1 MAHDAEPTLVIEA
14 TGGVDA
20 PSSIVAAAAARS
32 VQGKARLILVG
43 DGQRLGAEL
52 ARRSYDPMRL
62 RIVDAGIRQPHATG
76 DLLAQSEVARATL
89 PICFELLRN
98 GEADALVTA
107 APGHVVRSLAVAS
120 LRPIR
125 PGAPVA
131 LASVVPTLPRSGH
144 ADPLALLLDV
154 SGETAADAV
163 ALHAFATMGATYARL
178 VTGIRQPTVA
188 LLSTGTDPTD
198 GPPAVVDA
206 HRSLRRA
213 TSRSNFHFV
222 GNVRAVDIPRGLAD
236 VVVVDGFAG
245 FAVRSLL
252 EGLTDLTVEAARYAW
267 KARTTWRVG
276 LRLLSDGVGQLQ
288 RVSEFRQYGGAPI
301 LGLEQLVL
309 VAAPDA
315 GEHALDNAIK
325 LSLKCVR
332 ANLMTELAS
341 DLAAAVDPSERTG
354 GVDGGR

>member
-14 TGGVDA
+14 TGGVEG
-20 PSSIVAAAAARS
+20 PTSIVAAAAARS
-32 VQGKARLILVG
+32 VQGKAHLILVG

-62 RIVDAGIRQPHATG
+62 RIVDAGVRQPHATG
-76 DLLAQSEVARATL
+76 DLLAHAEVAKVTL
-89 PICFELLRN
+89 PICFELLRS
-98 GEADALVTA
+98 GEGDALVTA
-107 APGHVVRSLAVAS
+107 APGQLVRSLAVAG
-120 LRPIR
+120 LLPIR
-125 PGAPVA
+125 DGAPVA

-154 SGETAADAV
+154 SGEAIADAA

-178 VTGIRQPTVA
+178 VSGIRQPTVA
-188 LLSTGTDPTD
+188 LLSTGTDPKD
-198 GPPAVVDA
+198 GPPAVVQA
-206 HRSLRRA
+206 HRSLRKA
-213 TSRSNFHFV
+213 KGRSSFHFV

-309 VAAPDA
+309 VAAHDA
-315 GEHALDNAIK
+315 GEQALDNAIK

-332 ANLMTELAS
+332 AGLMRELAADLDGAAEVGDQGGGS
-341 DLAAAVDPSERTG
+341 DG
-354 GVDGGR
+354 N